1 MGKINSFKIVSA
13 ITLLIFLIAVI
24 SVMELLIMYFLP
36 VLESAFPEIPTSY
49 LDAIILS
56 ISIAPVLILL
66 LKSNNSKTIINS
78 DAIQRKIYFASGLPL
93 LIAIGLLLYST
104 ELKRRDI
111 QALTH
116 TEVLIQVND
125 STQKLLKTLSQ
136 ELQASSLK
144 LHSNL
149 RQSSLKETQESTNQQ
164 LQNWIELVSQLKKEV
179 KPEVFNNKYYNQLLE
194 LRQNIH
200 IGASWPDIVRQ
211 YGNITSQ
218 ILNEITHNTPLQPYG
233 NIELIQ
239 TQLVQVMKLSL
250 LNDMTYTVLNAEQ
263 FRKQASP
270 TSPNRTPIDEEL
282 QELKSIIQKDIEYEQ
297 LIIDNLYTVATP
309 QQQGY
314 LDDLLATGT
323 MQKVHQLQIT
333 HSKRSNA
340 LLISRL
346 QTYIGYN
353 GLIHQFKNYVLRG
366 DEQYFQTFQAY
377 YKEALNILGKLEK
390 AQYADQH
397 YHMHLKAIRAVL
409 EEYASK
415 IPTVTQMHKDKATIA
430 AIDRIVKIDDIPAI
444 GALQYLNNFIW
455 EFSLPPT
462 LELLKQKSAILD
474 SAEHYYGKILAKH
487 IAGLIDAK
495 SSDIYTYS
503 AIALILLIA
512 VIFLVIMVNLDL
524 STAYEARLEAVRQ
537 ARKANS
543 MKDIFLSNMSHEIRT
558 PINGIFG
565 TLQILSKSPQTSSNQ
580 TLICK
585 ALLSARSLSTII
597 NDILDFAKIEA
608 NMLSLESI
616 QFEIS
621 EIAHLVISDLGNKA
635 MDKGI
640 KLDLNFAEGFKDG
653 WVGDPTRIHQI
664 LLNLASN
671 SVKFTKRGSVEITI
685 GNIVDEGVPCLY
697 IKVADTGVGMSE
709 EAIHRLFDRF
719 EQADKSTT
727 REFGGTGLGMAITK
741 SLVDMMQGKIDVIS
755 TTNVG
760 TTIEVILPLEQTNIS
775 RSIAEV
781 NAKDEVEPPSLK
793 GAKILLAEDN
803 EINQVVFE
811 SMMGPTQADLR
822 LVANGQDAI
831 KMVSKSK
838 PDIIFLDIQ
847 MPIMGGEEACER
859 IKVLYPDIPIIALT
873 ANVMQEDVK
882 RYYEIGFDDFI
893 PKPVDMNL
901 LYRVLIKYFNEQGRR
916 SMAC

>member
-13 ITLLIFLIAVI
+13 IALLVFLMAVI
-24 SVMELLIMYFLP
+24 SIIELLIMHFLP
-36 VLESAFPEIPTSY
+36 LLEAAFPELPASY
-49 LDAIILS
+49 LDAIVLS
-56 ISIAPVLILL
+56 ISITPILVLL
-66 LKSNNSKTIINS
+66 LKSKSSETIINS
-78 DAIQRKIYFASGLPL
+78 DSIQRKIYFASGLPL
-93 LIAIGLLLYST
+93 LIAIGLLLYSID
-104 ELKRRDI
+104 LKRRDI

-116 TEVLIQVND
+116 TDVLIQVND
-125 STQKLLKTLSQ
+125 STQKLLNTLSK

-149 RQSSLKETQESTNQQ
+149 KQSSLKEMQENTNQQ
-164 LQNWIELVSQLKKEV
+164 LQNWIELIAKLKKGA
-179 KPEVFNNKYYNQLLE
+179 KPEAFNNKYYNQLLE
-194 LRQNIH
+194 LRQSVL

-211 YGNITSQ
+211 YSTITSQ
-218 ILNEITHNTPLQPYG
+218 ILNEIAHNTSLQPYG

-239 TQLVQVMKLSL
+239 SQLVQVFKLNL

-309 QQQGY
+309 QQTAY
-314 LDDLLATGT
+314 LDDLLANST
-323 MQKVHQLQIT
+323 MQKVHQLQLT

-353 GLIHQFKNYVLRG
+353 GLIHQFKNYILRG
-366 DEQYFQTFQAY
+366 DEKYVQTFQAY
-377 YKEALNILGKLEK
+377 YKETLTILGKLEK
-390 AQYADQH
+390 AQYADEH

-409 EEYASK
+409 EEYAEK
-415 IPTVTQMHKDKATIA
+415 IPLVTQMHNQNATVVT
-430 AIDRIVKIDDIPAI
+430 IDRTVKVDDIPAI
-444 GALQYLNNFIW
+444 GGLQYLNNFIW

-462 LELLKQKSAILD
+462 LELLQQKSAILD
-474 SAEHYYGKILAKH
+474 SAEHYYGKLLAEH
-487 IAGLIDAK
+487 INTLVDAK
-495 SSDIYTYS
+495 NSDIYAYS

-524 STAYEARLEAVRQ
+524 STAYQARLEAVRQ
-537 ARKANS
+537 AQKANS

-565 TLQILSKSPQTSSNQ
+565 TLQILSKSPQTSANQ
-580 TLICK
+580 TLISK

-608 NMLSLESI
+608 NMLSLENI

-621 EIAHLVISDLGNKA
+621 EIAHLVISDLDNKA
-635 MDKGI
+635 TRKGI
-640 KLDLNFAEGFKDG
+640 KLELNFAEGFKDG

-664 LLNLASN
+664 LLNLVSN
-671 SVKFTKRGSVEITI
+671 AVKFTKRGNVEITI
-685 GNIVDEGVPCLY
+685 GNTIDDSVPCLY

-709 EAIHRLFDRF
+709 EAILRLFDRF

-741 SLVDMMQGKIDVIS
+741 SLVDMMQGRIEVIS
-755 TTNVG
+755 TANVG
-760 TTIEVILPLEQTNIS
+760 TTIEVFLPLEQTSIS
-775 RSIAEV
+775 HSIAEM
-781 NAKDEVEPPSLK
+781 NAKEEVEPPSLK
-793 GAKILLAEDN
+793 GTKILLAEDN

-811 SMMGPTQADLR
+811 SMMGPTHADLR

-831 KMVSKSK
+831 KLVSQNK
-838 PDIIFLDIQ
+838 PDLIFLDIQ

-882 RYYEIGFDDFI
+882 RYYETGFDDFI

-901 LYRVLIKYFNEQGRR
+901 LYRVLIKYLREQGKH
-916 SMAC
+916 SLAS